1 MLEPGLYEQVINKQ
15 IQSEL
20 TGSSDDLKRV
30 EKIDGAEAS
39 EILSKYVSEVLH
51 KALDRISDDEN
62 LEAKIDLVN
71 KVVGLISEEN
81 DLNDLK
87 ELAVADSAEQLLALL
102 SENDPMYKIG
112 QRKAKDIVRPETS
125 VAQSSLFTGAVHEPQ
140 MYSELRKE
148 METADRIDML
158 VSFIKWSGL
167 RLLFKE
173 LKDFVDR
180 GGQLRII
187 TTSYMGATDVK
198 AIEELSKLPGT
209 EVRISYDT
217 KRTRLHAKAYIF
229 YRKTGFTTA
238 YVGSSNMSNVAMS
251 SGLEWNIKV
260 TTKDMASTIQ
270 KIEATFD
277 SYWNSTTFEKYT
289 HDSYDKLKKALRAE
303 RHGEKTEGYGFIVD
317 INPYPYQ
324 QEILDR
330 LDAERKIRGR
340 NKNLV
345 VAATGTGKTL
355 IAAFDYR
362 RFCKRNPEKQNK
374 LLFVVHREES
384 KLEVG

>member
-125 VAQSSLFTGAVHEPQ
+125 VAQSSLFTGAIHEPQ

-180 GGQLRII
+180 GGKLRII

-260 TTKDMASTIQ
+260 TTKDMAPTIQ

-317 INPYPYQ
+317 INPYKSC
-324 QEILDR
+324 E
-330 LDAERKIRGR
+330 
-340 NKNLV
+340 V
-345 VAATGTGKTL
+345 W
-355 IAAFDYR
+355 
-362 RFCKRNPEKQNK
+362 KQDSAICQR
-374 LLFVVHREES
+374 V
-384 KLEVG
+384 